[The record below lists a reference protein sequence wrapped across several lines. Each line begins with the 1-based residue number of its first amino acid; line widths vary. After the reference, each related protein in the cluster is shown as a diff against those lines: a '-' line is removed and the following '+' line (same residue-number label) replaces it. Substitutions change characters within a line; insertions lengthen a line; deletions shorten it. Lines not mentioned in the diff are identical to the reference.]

1 MGASSTNR
9 RSRLLLLFVG
19 ICVCMYVCMFR
30 DLFLP
35 QKEVQYLCSLFAF
48 CRFVFLPPEVVAFSS
63 LGL

>member
-1 MGASSTNR
+1 
-9 RSRLLLLFVG
+9 
-19 ICVCMYVCMFR
+19 MYVCMFR